1 MRVAAEAEQPV
12 RTLTA
17 DRLQQTLVILCVVD
31 PCLPARKIRH
41 HLQAG
46 REDAQVSGPREL
58 RLQPLPL
65 ARTEHGGL
73 RVGIALVRPRYWP
86 TGALEFDRPIV
97 VLLAAQVEHADRRAV
112 ETQIRQQHLQA
123 TPTGAELDRVVD
135 AVARTPQRIRRLTPE
150 VAEDPLRDLLHGIV
164 RAGIV
169 LAVIVVIPGREHRHP
184 VTQSSEARL
193 RRELRVLRREHG
205 GVARVTVDVVAQK
218 YEQIRVGGEHRLP
231 DRLRHRAFRAGAE
244 GDALR

>member
-1 MRVAAEAEQPV
+1 MRIAAEAEEPV
-12 RTLTA
+12 CTLAA
-17 DRLQQTLVILCVVD
+17 DRLQQTLVVLCVVG
-31 PCLPARKIRH
+31 PRLPARKICH

-46 REDAQVSGPREL
+46 CEDAQVRGTREL

-73 RVGIALVRPRYWP
+73 RVGIALVGPRHRP
-86 TGALEFDRPIV
+86 TGTLEFDRPIV
-97 VLLAAQVEHADRRAV
+97 VLLAAQVEHAERRAV

-150 VAEDPLRDLLHGIV
+150 VAEDPLRDLLHGIFH
-164 RAGIV
+164 AGVV
-169 LAVIVVIPGREHRHP
+169 LAVIVVVPGREHRHP
-184 VTQSSEARL
+184 VTQSSEAWL

-205 GVARVTVDVVAQK
+205 RVARVTVDVIAQK
-218 YEQIRVGGEHRLP
+218 YEEIRVGGEHCLP
-231 DRLRHRAFRAGAE
+231 DRLRHRAFRARTE